1 MMKVKKIYICTTYYH
16 VLITLAKSL
25 LDKEETDIV
34 LCDDIIGA
42 ENLCDKL
49 NEYNI
54 FKKVYFVRQSIIPE
68 LVSKNFLKNLFC
80 LHKFNCTMA
89 KKYINIDFNK
99 YSDIYIFHDDTKIG
113 HYLND
118 AGHYYHLIEDSL
130 NFYQKILRT
139 PFSYAVISDWKY
151 YLKRIL
157 NYKYLPLGNSK
168 YVIDVEVNENK
179 NLKIKR
185 KKIVEVNR
193 NDLLNKVFLEYKNI
207 IFDIFLKID
216 VNNLLHIKNK
226 ALILTEPLYEDNIL
240 QSEQEQIDFYKV
252 IAEDLKKKFNV
263 YIKPHPRDCIDY
275 SLCISDINIIKKE
288 FPIEVF
294 NYIED
299 LSFSIIVSKSSSCM
313 DALNFAEVKISYT
326 ERSFLWV
333 M

>member
-1 MMKVKKIYICTTYYH
+1 MKVKKIYICTTYYH

-42 ENLCDKL
+42 ENLYDKL

-68 LVSKNFLKNLFC
+68 LVSKNFLKNLFY
-80 LHKFNCTMA
+80 LHKFNYVMA
-89 KKYINIDFNK
+89 QKYININFNK

-168 YVIDVEVNENK
+168 YVLDVEVNENK

-185 KKIVEVNR
+185 KNIIEVNR
-193 NDLLNKVFLEYKNI
+193 NDLLNKAFLKHKNI

-216 VNNLLHIKNK
+216 VNDLLHVNNK
-226 ALILTEPLYEDNIL
+226 TLILTEPLYEDNIL

-252 IAEDLKKKFNV
+252 IAEDFKRKNFNV

-275 SLCISDINIIKKE
+275 SLCISDINIINKE

-313 DALNFAEVKISYT
+313 DALNFAKVKISYT
-326 ERSFLWV
+326 ERSFSWV

>member
-1 MMKVKKIYICTTYYH
+1 MKVKKIYICTTYYH

-54 FKKVYFVRQSIIPE
+54 FKKVYFVRQSIMPE

-80 LHKFNCTMA
+80 LHKFNCAMA

-185 KKIVEVNR
+185 KKIIEVNR
-193 NDLLNKVFLEYKNI
+193 NDLLNKAFFKYKNI

-216 VNNLLHIKNK
+216 VNNFLHTKNK
-226 ALILTEPLYEDNIL
+226 ALILTQPLYIDHIL

-252 IAEDLKKKFNV
+252 IAEDFKKKKFNV

-275 SLCISDINIIKKE
+275 SIYISDIKIINKE

-294 NYIED
+294 NYIEN
-299 LSFSIIVSKSSSCM
+299 LTFCIVVSKDSSCV
-313 DALNFAEVKISYT
+313 DALNFCRKKVNYFI
-326 ERSFLWV
+326 
-333 M
+333 